1 MFHLG
6 GVDQWKKITD
16 VGCIRIVFYMISFS
30 LGLSSHSVGG
40 YGVRGLRAGW
50 LRFLSEKF

>member
-6 GVDQWKKITD
+6 GSMKKITD
-16 VGCIRIVFYMISFS
+16 VGCISVVYMISFS

-40 YGVRGLRAGW
+40 YGVRAGW
-50 LRFLSEKF
+50 LGFLSEKF